1 MAAAREWHGARQ
13 VYFVAPRYAPDWLT
27 VRGDSSVAYRALTRA
42 NRLLQVEFDPP
53 AQNDGTWTE
62 IFADNVGDSE
72 RALNDILTYM
82 TDPSDA
88 RNYYARAARRD
99 SWGKHTAEWMDLF
112 TPLFNG
118 SPIWWFDH
126 GAPERPA
133 TLRDFHKYK
142 QGSSLGKKHGSFYA
156 MSYAD
161 FESGNWPKE
170 VEKLGAWE
178 ETDHG
183 GGDHTDRLDGGE
195 PQGHGGDRDRGSE
208 PALRDRLFH
217 NSSAAEAE
225 ASGAMS
231 SDAPKARA
239 RTAKENPADRI
250 KTYWGDLSREEK
262 DSLIAQRKRELAA
275 IGALSFPIEATFSG
289 EQVTVLGPVHLF
301 PPYDDPAYG
310 KPNLSSNAQ
319 LMTQG
324 ADGRK
329 FITIASSVF
338 VDGKP
343 LLGRNPPMRDPLA
356 PWEKHLLGIKEA
368 SEAATSASEATIPIS
383 DDQIAF
389 MYREGMSIRNIAEA
403 YGIGKD
409 TVERSLRRT
418 GTPRR
423 GRGRGPASTY
433 ALTRAG
439 ISDDQIAFM
448 YREGMS
454 IRDIAGAYGLVTDSV
469 KRSLQR
475 TGTPRRT
482 HHEAG
487 RTPSVLAK
495 IGSAGPKTERK
506 IVDLYLS
513 GPEQSMAAVA
523 ATLGV
528 DQRTVKKTLA
538 RYDIVTRGRGEA
550 GRKVTPEMEQRA
562 IEMYQAGTS
571 SLEISRA
578 FGVGQAT
585 VRKILIKHNV
595 PRRPV
600 RLYGGGEDATAAES
614 AADSDESAALI
625 CMGRHVIME
634 LEDCDD
640 VELPARW
647 GMLHD
652 PSGTFWPKCSLLFCK
667 FSQGSESDSSDEGVG
682 YFGKHAD
689 VCRGQTKMPLPD
701 LHDGWREVGIVKQ
714 IFYERAG
721 TKAPGRFKHKFN
733 DPRGWMWLVA
743 LFKRRVAETPPVL
756 FEYNQNGMRALRLE
770 LPDGCAVDD
779 RGIALP

>member
-1 MAAAREWHGARQ
+1 
-13 VYFVAPRYAPDWLT
+13 
-27 VRGDSSVAYRALTRA
+27 
-42 NRLLQVEFDPP
+42 
-53 AQNDGTWTE
+53 
-62 IFADNVGDSE
+62 
-72 RALNDILTYM
+72 
-82 TDPSDA
+82 
-88 RNYYARAARRD
+88 
-99 SWGKHTAEWMDLF
+99 
-112 TPLFNG
+112 
-118 SPIWWFDH
+118 
-126 GAPERPA
+126 
-133 TLRDFHKYK
+133 
-142 QGSSLGKKHGSFYA
+142 
-156 MSYAD
+156 
-161 FESGNWPKE
+161 
-170 VEKLGAWE
+170 
-178 ETDHG
+178 
-183 GGDHTDRLDGGE
+183 
-195 PQGHGGDRDRGSE
+195 
-208 PALRDRLFH
+208 
-217 NSSAAEAE
+217 
-225 ASGAMS
+225 MS
-231 SDAPKARA
+231 SDAPKARVCKGCGRTQAPRLGGITYFSVPEALAGFWHIRCFTRA

-250 KTYWGDLSREEK
+250 KTYWDDLSREET

-275 IGALSFPIEATFSG
+275 IGALSFPIEATFLG

-310 KPNLSSNAQ
+310 KPNPSSNAQ

-324 ADGRK
+324 ADGEK

-356 PWEKHLLGIKEA
+356 PWEKHLLGTTSASDDPYRNIEHDIREAEDHLDVSYDIFDCREKDRGVKSVSEILKYDDYSAWGEWRPGELVGLSEIDLWHEFVSFRGGEWAKRAESWLKDGIPAVVLAEFSSNGRSIADGRGRVSLAVGKNLRKLHAVTLACTGGEEFRFRKQAEHEAFTAMKTSRGA
-368 SEAATSASEATIPIS
+368 SEAPIPIS

-423 GRGRGPASTY
+423 RRGRGPASTY

-495 IGSAGPKTERK
+495 IGNTGPKTERK

-585 VRKILIKHNV
+585 VRRILIRHNV

-600 RLYGGGEDATAAES
+600 QLFQENPAGVS
-614 AADSDESAALI
+614 LL
-625 CMGRHVIME
+625 CMGREVAFVVGRKEISA
-634 LEDCDD
+634 
-640 VELPARW
+640 PKRA
-647 GMLHD
+647 GMLYD
-652 PSGTFWPKCSLLFCK
+652 ASGTHWPSCSLLIAPFE
-667 FSQGSESDSSDEGVG
+667 QGTEEVDAGHD
-682 YFGKHAD
+682 YFGRKATVFEGH
-689 VCRGQTKMPLPD
+689 VKLPRRR
-701 LHDGWREVGIVKQ
+701 LEEWNELGEVKE
-714 IFYERAG
+714 IFYDRAG
-721 TKAPGRFKHKFN
+721 TKHPGFFRHEFHK
-733 DPRGWMWLVA
+733 PRGIYKLVFLIKGKA
-743 LFKRRVAETPPVL
+743 AKQPAVL
-756 FEYNQNGMRALRLE
+756 YKLGDCFRLE
-770 LPDGCAVDD
+770 LPKGCIVDD
-779 RGIALP
+779 RGIVLP